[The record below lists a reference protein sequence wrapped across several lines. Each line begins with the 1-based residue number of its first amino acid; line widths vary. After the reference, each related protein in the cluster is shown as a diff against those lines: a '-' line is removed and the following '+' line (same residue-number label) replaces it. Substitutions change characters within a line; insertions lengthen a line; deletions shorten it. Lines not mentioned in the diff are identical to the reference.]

1 MTLLDELQR
10 SFEEQVKGYQEERQM
25 PLLSRM
31 ELRALQKGILQTA
44 RESVLEVL
52 EIRFEVVPA
61 ELIEAINEIEYTSF
75 LKQLLRQAI
84 ALDSLEA
91 FQQLLYQDDAE
102 TSED

>member
-1 MTLLDELQR
+1 MTLTNELQQ
-10 SFEEQVKGYQEERQM
+10 SFEEQVRRYQEERQM

-31 ELRALQKGILQTA
+31 ELRAMQKGILQTA

-91 FQQLLYQDDAE
+91 FQQLLYQHDAE